1 VDLKTTLSA
10 LRTGW
15 HLLFIGALIAAAAVT
30 VIERDATPVYEA
42 SASYVVSP
50 GGAIPVDDVVRGVD
64 SLDSSRSRSIMST
77 LTEIA
82 ASDVVMSEAIST
94 LGLDPGAAADYSIS
108 SIIVPEAN
116 VMETVVE
123 GPDPATAAALA
134 SAIGEIGGRR
144 FVDLYQIYDVVVL
157 DAATIPAVPSN
168 SGLAQ
173 MLVIGVAIGLM
184 AGAGAALV
192 RAAWLSRSGGTMSR
206 RLGAYSPPVTP
217 IEEHDRFKRVG

>member
-1 VDLKTTLSA
+1 MDLKTTLSA

-15 HLLFIGALIAAAAVT
+15 HLLFIGSLIAAAAVI
-30 VIERDATPVYEA
+30 VIDRGAVPAYEA

-77 LTEIA
+77 LTEVA
-82 ASDVVMSEAIST
+82 TSDVVLSEATST
-94 LGLDPGAAADYSIS
+94 LGLDPSVANSYSVE

-116 VMETVVE
+116 VMETVVT

-134 SAIGEIGGRR
+134 SAVGEIGGRR
-144 FVDLYQIYDVVVL
+144 FVELYQIYDVVVL
-157 DAATIPAVPSN
+157 DAATIPTVPIN
-168 SGLAQ
+168 SSLGQ
-173 MLVIGVAIGLM
+173 MLVVAVAIGLM

-192 RAAWLSRSGGTMSR
+192 RAAWLSRSGATMSR
-206 RLGAYSPPVTP
+206 RLGAYSPAVTP

>member
-1 VDLKTTLSA
+1 MDLKTTLSA

-30 VIERDATPVYEA
+30 VIERSAVPIYEA

-82 ASDVVMSEAIST
+82 TSDIVLAEATSA
-94 LGLDPGAAADYSIS
+94 LGLDPDAVDSYSVN

-134 SAIGEIGGRR
+134 SAIGEFGGVR
-144 FVDLYQIYDVVVL
+144 FVELYQIYDVVVL
-157 DAATIPAVPSN
+157 DAATIPTVPSN

-173 MLVIGVAIGLM
+173 MLVVAIAIGLM
-184 AGAGAALV
+184 AGAGAALL
-192 RAAWLSRSGGTMSR
+192 RAAWLSRANGTMSR
-206 RLGAYSPPVTP
+206 RLGAYSPAVTP